1 MKLDSLFLISS
12 LRYRIKSNKIG
23 FVIFDKNI
31 DDPRNITVIDNG
43 VISEL
48 LSKFYRCLC
57 KKSPKDDVATIIKLS
72 ELDSNYFCNGDRV
85 AHSRLVNN
93 YIDVMVHFP
102 EFWYKGVNLPGNKY
116 MYCFSLDKIH
126 DYNHACESLVGAYKG
141 YVKDDK
147 LRSISGVLRSTS
159 IFYND
164 FVKYSRNRGDGFH
177 LINYIQHKT
186 IAWMFYSKYKT
197 RDSQSVCGRGI
208 NKYSGVSNGTTNI
221 LGMRDTTPNDS
232 NILVNFLGIEG
243 CWGYIYEFI
252 EGLYSDSN
260 HGVIALDSQTDCKG
274 RLIIDNK
281 LFPNGYSGWVSEMYD
296 GDHMDLVP
304 KSTNDEDGKEY
315 CDYGYVYPS
324 STRVFTRSYSSAYS
338 SGGVSYLYGG
348 WYSGNSSSNV
358 GSRLAYTGKIRETDD
373 VSLFKV

>member
-1 MKLDSLFLISS
+1 
-12 LRYRIKSNKIG
+12 
-23 FVIFDKNI
+23 
-31 DDPRNITVIDNG
+31 
-43 VISEL
+43 
-48 LSKFYRCLC
+48 
-57 KKSPKDDVATIIKLS
+57 
-72 ELDSNYFCNGDRV
+72 
-85 AHSRLVNN
+85 
-93 YIDVMVHFP
+93 
-102 EFWYKGVNLPGNKY
+102 
-116 MYCFSLDKIH
+116 MYCFSLDKINN
-126 DYNHACESLVGAYKG
+126 YNHACESLVGAYKG
-141 YVKDDK
+141 YVKDDM

-159 IFYND
+159 ISYND

-208 NKYSGVSNGTTNI
+208 NKYSGVSNGVTNI

-232 NILVNFLGIEG
+232 DKLVNFLGIEG

-260 HGVIALDSQTDCKG
+260 HGVIALDSQNNCNG

-304 KSTNDEDGKEY
+304 KSTNDEEGKEY
-315 CDYGYVYPS
+315 CDYGGVDPS
-324 STRVFTRSYSSAYS
+324 HTYIFVRSYNFGYS
-338 SGGVSYLYGG
+338 DGGVSYLCGY
-348 WYSGNSSSNV
+348 WSSSSYFSDW

>member
-1 MKLDSLFLISS
+1 MIADSLFLTS
-12 LRYRIKSNKIG
+12 LLRHRLNSNKIG

-48 LSKFYRCLC
+48 LSRFYRCLC

-72 ELDSNYFCNGDRV
+72 ELNSNYFCNGDRV
-85 AHSRLVNN
+85 EHSRLANS

-116 MYCFSLDKIH
+116 MYCFSLDKIP
-126 DYNHACESLVGAYKG
+126 DYNHAQESLVGAYKG

-147 LRSISGVLRSTS
+147 LRSIRGVLRSTS
-159 IFYND
+159 ISYND

-221 LGMRDTTPNDS
+221 LGMRDTIYNASDT
-232 NILVNFLGIEG
+232 LVNFLGIEG
-243 CWGYIYEFI
+243 CWGYIYELI
-252 EGLYSDSN
+252 EGVHSDSN
-260 HGVIALDSQTDCKG
+260 HGVIVLDSQNNCKG

-281 LFPNGYSGWVSEMYD
+281 LFPNGYSGWISEMYD
-296 GDHMDLVP
+296 GEYMDLVP
-304 KSTNDEDGKEY
+304 KSTNENEGEGY
-315 CDYGYVYPS
+315 CDYGCVDPS
-324 STRVFTRSYSSAYS
+324 STCVFIRSDSAASSH
-338 SGGVSYLYGG
+338 GGVSFLYGDWG
-348 WYSGNSSSNV
+348 SDSNDSSI

>member
-1 MKLDSLFLISS
+1 
-12 LRYRIKSNKIG
+12 
-23 FVIFDKNI
+23 
-31 DDPRNITVIDNG
+31 
-43 VISEL
+43 
-48 LSKFYRCLC
+48 
-57 KKSPKDDVATIIKLS
+57 
-72 ELDSNYFCNGDRV
+72 
-85 AHSRLVNN
+85 
-93 YIDVMVHFP
+93 
-102 EFWYKGVNLPGNKY
+102 
-116 MYCFSLDKIH
+116 
-126 DYNHACESLVGAYKG
+126 
-141 YVKDDK
+141 
-147 LRSISGVLRSTS
+147 
-159 IFYND
+159 
-164 FVKYSRNRGDGFH
+164 

-197 RDSQSVCGRGI
+197 RDSLSVCGRGI

-232 NILVNFLGIEG
+232 NRLVNFLGIEG

-260 HGVIALDSQTDCKG
+260 RGVIALDSQNNCKG

-324 STRVFTRSYSSAYS
+324 NTRIFTRSSVYAS
-338 SGGVSYLYGG
+338 SGGGVSCLNGF
-348 WYSGNSSSNV
+348 WSSDNNYYSNV